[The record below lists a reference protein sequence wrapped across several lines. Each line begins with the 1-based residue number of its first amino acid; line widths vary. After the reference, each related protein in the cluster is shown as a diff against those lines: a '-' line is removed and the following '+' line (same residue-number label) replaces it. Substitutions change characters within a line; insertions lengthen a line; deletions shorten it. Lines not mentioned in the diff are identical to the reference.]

1 MGNGTHYGVAV
12 LAFHGSQL
20 CCGQRL
26 SSCTQLWGQFLIPI
40 CFSSVQSWRQ
50 ALVHHNPLNI
60 YIPFSSLCFGVF
72 VLGRLWGLVFAC
84 MCLFVHVCTCSWG
97 DSCVFVGMHIYN
109 ACLWRPTWVSF
120 LGSLVF
126 ETESR
131 ISPECTKKG
140 RLASQQIIEIC
151 LSPPS
156 QCWSNMC
163 MPSFPILF
171 TQMLGIKFRPSCFRS
186 KQATYSCLPNLY
198 FGFDLSPNG
207 TEFFLDNSFQK
218 TP

>member
-1 MGNGTHYGVAV
+1 MYSLQLFVFWGV
-12 LAFHGSQL
+12 
-20 CCGQRL
+20 
-26 SSCTQLWGQFLIPI
+26 
-40 CFSSVQSWRQ
+40 CFRKVVGFGMCMYVSV
-50 ALVHHNPLNI
+50 
-60 YIPFSSLCFGVF
+60 C
-72 VLGRLWGLVFAC
+72 AC
-84 MCLFVHVCTCSWG
+84 MYMFMGWFMCVCG
-97 DSCVFVGMHIYN
+97 YAYIY

-126 ETESR
+126 EKESR

-140 RLASQQIIEIC
+140 RLASQQTIEIC

-163 MPSFPILF
+163 MPSFPTLY
-171 TQMLGIKFRPSCFRS
+171 TQMPGIKFRPSCFRS

-207 TEFFLDNSFQK
+207 RAL
-218 TP
+218 PR